1 MTEDVGDP
9 KQVKAKKSKHQL
21 AREQE
26 IADLHAIL
34 QTYGGRAFIWRVLEQ
49 CELYRAAPGGSE
61 AMARQAGKRD
71 LGLWTIEELDVADGT
86 AYSKM
91 RDEAVTRQT
100 KQKGK

>member
-61 AMARQAGKRD
+61 A
-71 LGLWTIEELDVADGT
+71 DGT